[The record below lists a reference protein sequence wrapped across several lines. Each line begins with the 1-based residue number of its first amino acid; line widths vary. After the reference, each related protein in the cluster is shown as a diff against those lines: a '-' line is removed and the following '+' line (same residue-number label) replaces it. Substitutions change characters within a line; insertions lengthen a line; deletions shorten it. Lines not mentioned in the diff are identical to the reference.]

1 MAMMFSIPVGLNYN
15 GHDYIAHMGPFERSI
30 ERDFA
35 LVANKRALAECNDVG
50 KLREVAGNLLEGWS
64 NMQEA
69 FTALMKENL
78 ELRQAMQMQQHD
90 LDAAE
95 ALLGEAG
102 DAINRMSA
110 EQQRSSQ
117 ARRFLWPFGW

>member
-1 MAMMFSIPVGLNYN
+1 MMFSIPVGLNYN
-15 GHDYIAHMGPFERSI
+15 GQKRIAVMGPFERSM

-35 LVANKRALAECNDVG
+35 LTANKRALAECNDVE
-50 KLREVAGNLLEGWS
+50 KLREVASNLLEGWS

-102 DAINRMSA
+102 DAINRLSA
-110 EQQRSSQ
+110 EQKQSSR
-117 ARRFLWPFGW
+117 AMRFLWPFG